1 MKNIFKTIL
10 AAAVVGL
17 SSCTSILD
25 MDPTDRVSD
34 KVLWE
39 STQNAEYHVNYLY
52 SYLYDVLMGQ
62 CVAGQTEALTDQLK
76 YGSYNY
82 NSLCYIPS
90 EIAYGDATTLTTS
103 YVDSYLGYWGVWYQG
118 IARANNAIYCLH
130 KYGQM
135 SDEDKVRLE
144 AEIRFVRAYLY
155 FDLIKRYKEVILYDE
170 NMDAYTK
177 NKAVSSESDGWDFI
191 QSDLEFAAA
200 NLPDKTVSGGRI
212 DKGMAWGFMTR
223 AMLYAERWDLVKT
236 AAEEVEKL
244 GYSLI
249 QASGSRALTKASDCG
264 CCDNCDCDEDCDC
277 NCNADNDDDN
287 DDNNDVG
294 GMNDYARAYFNA
306 FAMSIGAGNNEA
318 IIQYQFDRG
327 ADVMHSFDFYYTPG
341 GDFTIY
347 GEAGGGY
354 GTPTQEMVESY
365 ELATGG
371 FPDWTPWH
379 DVTTETPPYA
389 DLEPR
394 FHASILYN
402 GAPWKGRKIEPF
414 VGGSDGW
421 CQWNLERE
429 PKGRTTTGYYLRKM
443 VDEGHDVIANSG
455 STQPLMILR
464 YAEVLLNKAEA
475 CYHLEGKTAEA
486 NAAVR
491 AIRNRVGLPYADK
504 EGDELWAAIR
514 QERKVE
520 LAYEGL
526 WYWDLRRWGVA
537 HKQYPEG
544 LTGYQQH
551 GLKIEK
557 NDDGTF
563 TYTYVSVDDKDRNFP
578 EKMYRFPMPSGEM
591 NNNKDV
597 DQYPEWK

>member
-1 MKNIFKTIL
+1 MTALIALGI
-10 AAAVVGL
+10 
-17 SSCTSILD
+17 SSCTSFLD
-25 MDPTDRVSD
+25 MSPTDKVSD
-34 KVLWE
+34 KVMWE
-39 STQNAEYHVNYLY
+39 NTTNAEYHVNYLY
-52 SYLYDVLMGQ
+52 SYIYDVLMGQ
-62 CVAGQTEALTDQLK
+62 CVAGQTEALTDMLK

-90 EIAYGDATTLTTS
+90 EIAYGAATTLTAG
-103 YVDSYLGYWGVWYQG
+103 YVDSYMGYWGSWYTG
-118 IARANNAIYCLH
+118 ISKINKAIVSLR
-130 KYGQM
+130 KFGQM

-144 AEIRFVRAYLY
+144 AEMKFMRAFLY
-155 FDLIKRYKEVILYDE
+155 FDLMKRYKEIIIYDE
-170 NMDAYTK
+170 NLDAYAK
-177 NKAVSSESDGWDFI
+177 DKPLSSEADGWNLI
-191 QSDLEFAAA
+191 QADLEYAAA
-200 NLPDKTVSGGRI
+200 NLPERTASKGRL

-236 AAEEVEKL
+236 AAAEVEKL
-244 GYSLI
+244 GY
-249 QASGSRALTKASDCG
+249 ALEADY
-264 CCDNCDCDEDCDC
+264 ED
-277 NCNADNDDDN
+277 
-287 DDNNDVG
+287 G
-294 GMNDYARAYFNA
+294 YMKP
-306 FAMSIGAGNNEA
+306 IGNGNKEA

-327 ADVMHSFDFYYTPG
+327 SDVTHSYDFYYTPG
-341 GDFTIY
+341 GDFSIY
-347 GEAGGGY
+347 KETGGGY

-402 GAPWKGRKIEPF
+402 GAPWKNRLIEPY
-414 VGGSDGW
+414 VGGADGW

-443 VDEGHDVIANSG
+443 VDESHDVIAYSG
-455 STQPLMILR
+455 GVQPLIVLR

-475 CYHLEGKTAEA
+475 CHKTGDAAGA
-486 NAAVR
+486 NAAVK
-491 AIRNRVGLPYADK
+491 AIRERVGLPYADK
-504 EGDELWAAIR
+504 AGDELWAAIR

-526 WYWDLRRWGVA
+526 WYWDLRRWRVA

-563 TYTYVSVDDKDRNFP
+563 TYTYVSVDDQDRNFP
-578 EKMYRFPMPSGEM
+578 EKMYRFPMPTGEL
-591 NNNKDV
+591 NNNGAV
-597 DQYPEWK
+597 DQYREWK

>member
-1 MKNIFKTIL
+1 MKNIFKTFI
-10 AAAVVGL
+10 AAALVTL
-17 SSCTSILD
+17 SSCTSFLD
-25 MDPTDRVSD
+25 MSPTDKVSD
-34 KVLWE
+34 KVMWE
-39 STQNAEYHVNYLY
+39 NTTNAEYHVNYLY
-52 SYLYDVLMGQ
+52 SYIYDVLMGQ
-62 CVAGQTEALTDQLK
+62 CVAGQTEALTDMLK

-90 EIAYGDATTLTTS
+90 EIAYGAATTLTAG
-103 YVDSYLGYWGVWYQG
+103 YVDSYMGYWGSWYTG
-118 IARANNAIYCLH
+118 ISKINKAIVSLR
-130 KYGQM
+130 KFGQM

-144 AEIRFVRAYLY
+144 AEMKFMRAFLY
-155 FDLIKRYKEVILYDE
+155 FDLMKRYKEIIIYDE
-170 NMDAYTK
+170 NLDAYAK
-177 NKAVSSESDGWDFI
+177 DKPISSEADGWNLI
-191 QSDLEFAAA
+191 QADLEYAAA
-200 NLPDKTVSGGRI
+200 NLPERTASKGRL

-236 AAEEVEKL
+236 AAAEVERL
-244 GYSLI
+244 GY
-249 QASGSRALTKASDCG
+249 ALEADY
-264 CCDNCDCDEDCDC
+264 ED
-277 NCNADNDDDN
+277 
-287 DDNNDVG
+287 G
-294 GMNDYARAYFNA
+294 YMKP
-306 FAMSIGAGNNEA
+306 IGNGNKEA

-327 ADVMHSFDFYYTPG
+327 SDVTHSYDFYYTPG
-341 GDFTIY
+341 GDFSIY
-347 GEAGGGY
+347 KETGGGY

-402 GAPWKGRKIEPF
+402 GAPWKNRLIEPY
-414 VGGSDGW
+414 VGGADGW

-443 VDEGHDVIANSG
+443 VDESHDVIAYSG
-455 STQPLMILR
+455 GVQPLIVLR

-475 CYHLEGKTAEA
+475 CHKTGDAAGA
-486 NAAVR
+486 NAAVK
-491 AIRNRVGLPYADK
+491 AIRDRVGLPYADK
-504 EGDELWAAIR
+504 AGDELWAAIR

-526 WYWDLRRWGVA
+526 WYWDLRRWRVA

-563 TYTYVSVDDKDRNFP
+563 TYTYVSVDDQDRNFP
-578 EKMYRFPMPSGEM
+578 EKMYRFPMPTGEL
-591 NNNKDV
+591 NNNGAV

>member
-1 MKNIFKTIL
+1 MKNIYKLIITALIAL
-10 AAAVVGL
+10 GI
-17 SSCTSILD
+17 SSCTSFLD
-25 MDPTDRVSD
+25 MSPTDKVSD
-34 KVLWE
+34 KVMWE
-39 STQNAEYHVNYLY
+39 NTTNAEYHVNYLY
-52 SYLYDVLMGQ
+52 SYIYDVLMGQ
-62 CVAGQTEALTDQLK
+62 CVAGQTEALTDMLK

-90 EIAYGDATTLTTS
+90 EIAYGAATTLTAG
-103 YVDSYLGYWGVWYQG
+103 YVDSYMGYWGSWYTG
-118 IARANNAIYCLH
+118 ISKINKAIVSLR
-130 KYGQM
+130 KFGQM

-144 AEIRFVRAYLY
+144 AEMKFMRAFLY
-155 FDLIKRYKEVILYDE
+155 FDLMKRYKEIIIYDE
-170 NMDAYTK
+170 NLDAYAK
-177 NKAVSSESDGWDFI
+177 DKPISSEADGWNLI
-191 QSDLEFAAA
+191 QADLEYAAA
-200 NLPDKTVSGGRI
+200 NLPERTASKGRL

-236 AAEEVEKL
+236 AAAEVEKL
-244 GYSLI
+244 GY
-249 QASGSRALTKASDCG
+249 ALEADY
-264 CCDNCDCDEDCDC
+264 ED
-277 NCNADNDDDN
+277 
-287 DDNNDVG
+287 G
-294 GMNDYARAYFNA
+294 YMKP
-306 FAMSIGAGNNEA
+306 IGNGNKEA

-327 ADVMHSFDFYYTPG
+327 SDVTHSYDFYYTPG
-341 GDFTIY
+341 GDFSIY
-347 GEAGGGY
+347 KETGGGY

-402 GAPWKGRKIEPF
+402 GAPWKNRLIEPY
-414 VGGSDGW
+414 VGGADGW

-443 VDEGHDVIANSG
+443 VDESHDVIAYSG
-455 STQPLMILR
+455 GVQPLIVLR

-475 CYHLEGKTAEA
+475 CHKTGDAAGA
-486 NAAVR
+486 NAAVK
-491 AIRNRVGLPYADK
+491 AIRERVGLPYADK
-504 EGDELWAAIR
+504 AGDELWAAIR

-526 WYWDLRRWGVA
+526 WYWDLRRWRVA

-563 TYTYVSVDDKDRNFP
+563 TYTYVSVDDQDRNFP
-578 EKMYRFPMPSGEM
+578 EKMYRFPMPTGEL
-591 NNNKDV
+591 NNNGAV
-597 DQYPEWK
+597 DQYREWK

>member
-1 MKNIFKTIL
+1 MKNIYKLIITALIAL
-10 AAAVVGL
+10 GI
-17 SSCTSILD
+17 SSCTSFLD
-25 MDPTDRVSD
+25 MSPTDKVSD
-34 KVLWE
+34 KVMWE
-39 STQNAEYHVNYLY
+39 NTTNAEYHVNYLY
-52 SYLYDVLMGQ
+52 SYIYDVLMGQ
-62 CVAGQTEALTDQLK
+62 CVAGQTEALTDMLK

-90 EIAYGDATTLTTS
+90 EIAYGAATTLTAG
-103 YVDSYLGYWGVWYQG
+103 YVDSYMGYWGSWYTG
-118 IARANNAIYCLH
+118 ISKINKAIVSLR
-130 KYGQM
+130 KFGQM

-144 AEIRFVRAYLY
+144 AEMKFMRAFLY
-155 FDLIKRYKEVILYDE
+155 FDLMKRYKEIIIYDE
-170 NMDAYTK
+170 NLDAYAK
-177 NKAVSSESDGWDFI
+177 DKPISSEADGWNLI
-191 QSDLEFAAA
+191 QSDLEYAAA
-200 NLPDKTVSGGRI
+200 NLPERTASKGRL

-236 AAEEVEKL
+236 AATEVEKL
-244 GYSLI
+244 GY
-249 QASGSRALTKASDCG
+249 ALEADY
-264 CCDNCDCDEDCDC
+264 ED
-277 NCNADNDDDN
+277 
-287 DDNNDVG
+287 G
-294 GMNDYARAYFNA
+294 YMKP
-306 FAMSIGAGNNEA
+306 IGNGNKEA

-327 ADVMHSFDFYYTPG
+327 SDVTHSYDFYYTPG
-341 GDFTIY
+341 GDFSIY
-347 GEAGGGY
+347 KETGGGY

-402 GAPWKGRKIEPF
+402 GAPWKNRLIEPY
-414 VGGSDGW
+414 VGGADGW

-443 VDEGHDVIANSG
+443 VDESHDVIAYSG
-455 STQPLMILR
+455 GVQPLIVLR

-475 CYHLEGKTAEA
+475 CHKTGDAAGA
-486 NAAVR
+486 NAAVK
-491 AIRNRVGLPYADK
+491 AIRERVGLPYADK
-504 EGDELWAAIR
+504 AGDELWAAIR

-526 WYWDLRRWGVA
+526 WYWDLRRWRVA

-563 TYTYVSVDDKDRNFP
+563 TYTYVSVDDQDRNFP
-578 EKMYRFPMPSGEM
+578 EKMYRFPMPTGEL
-591 NNNKDV
+591 NNNGAV
-597 DQYPEWK
+597 EQYPEWK

>member
-1 MKNIFKTIL
+1 MKNIYKLIITALIAL
-10 AAAVVGL
+10 GI
-17 SSCTSILD
+17 SSCTSFLD
-25 MDPTDRVSD
+25 MSPTDKVSD
-34 KVLWE
+34 KVMWE
-39 STQNAEYHVNYLY
+39 NTTNAEYHVNYLY
-52 SYLYDVLMGQ
+52 SYIYDVLMGQ
-62 CVAGQTEALTDQLK
+62 CVAGQTEALTDMLK

-90 EIAYGDATTLTTS
+90 EIAYGAATTLTAG
-103 YVDSYLGYWGVWYQG
+103 YVDSYMGYWGSWYTG
-118 IARANNAIYCLH
+118 ISKINKAIVSLR
-130 KYGQM
+130 KFGQM

-144 AEIRFVRAYLY
+144 AEMKFMRAFLY
-155 FDLIKRYKEVILYDE
+155 FDLMKRYKEIIIYDE
-170 NMDAYTK
+170 NLDAYAK
-177 NKAVSSESDGWDFI
+177 DKPISSEADGWNLI
-191 QSDLEFAAA
+191 QADLEYAAA
-200 NLPDKTVSGGRI
+200 NLPERTASKGRL

-223 AMLYAERWDLVKT
+223 AMLYAERWDLVKN
-236 AAEEVEKL
+236 AAAEVEKL
-244 GYSLI
+244 GY
-249 QASGSRALTKASDCG
+249 ALEADY
-264 CCDNCDCDEDCDC
+264 ED
-277 NCNADNDDDN
+277 
-287 DDNNDVG
+287 G
-294 GMNDYARAYFNA
+294 YMKP
-306 FAMSIGAGNNEA
+306 IGNGNKEA

-327 ADVMHSFDFYYTPG
+327 SDVTHSYDFYYTPG
-341 GDFTIY
+341 GDFSIY
-347 GEAGGGY
+347 KETGGGY

-402 GAPWKGRKIEPF
+402 GAPWKNRLIEPY
-414 VGGSDGW
+414 VGGADGW

-443 VDEGHDVIANSG
+443 VDESHDVIAYSG
-455 STQPLMILR
+455 GVQPLIVLR

-475 CYHLEGKTAEA
+475 CHKTGDAAGA
-486 NAAVR
+486 NAAVK
-491 AIRNRVGLPYADK
+491 AIRDRVGLPYAEK
-504 EGDELWAAIR
+504 AGDELWAAIR

-526 WYWDLRRWGVA
+526 WYWDLRRWKVA

-563 TYTYVSVDDKDRNFP
+563 TYTYVSVDDQDRNFP
-578 EKMYRFPMPSGEM
+578 EKMYRFPMPTGEL
-591 NNNKDV
+591 NNNGAV
-597 DQYPEWK
+597 EQYPEWK